1 MDANHNGRDEAAQA
15 GRSPERPLGA
25 ETATRTPEPGQGPTT
40 VTPPETG
47 DPDLDAALA
56 ELAELAGP
64 ADAPLGE
71 HIEAGERVH
80 RLLRGRLGD
89 LDEA

>member
-1 MDANHNGRDEAAQA
+1 MDADHNGRDEAAPA
-15 GRSPERPLGA
+15 DLSPERPLGA
-25 ETATRTPEPGQGPTT
+25 EAATRSAEPGPTA

-56 ELAELAGP
+56 ELAGLQ
-64 ADAPLGE
+64 DAPLGE

-89 LDEA
+89 LDGA